1 MSHTASEMGCISSAP
16 GDGDGGVGRVEAAT
30 GDYVAKQKV
39 TIWSY
44 SDGGGNLSPSMI
56 PANSRVEVGAE

>member
-1 MSHTASEMGCISSAP
+1 MGCISSAP
-16 GDGDGGVGRVEAAT
+16 GADGDSGVGRVEAAT

-44 SDGGGNLSPSMI
+44 SDGGGSLSPSKI
-56 PANSRVEVGAE
+56 PANTRVEVGAE

>member
-1 MSHTASEMGCISSAP
+1 MGCTSSTAVDE
-16 GDGDGGVGRVEAAT
+16 DGRVGRVEAAT
-30 GDYVAKQKV
+30 GDYIAKQKV